1 MSVADASSSD
11 ARAALLR
18 HASCVLAPLA
28 PRTPHSH
35 TLFIY
40 EPLSLA
46 PPPPPDQILEHHLVA
61 PTCCDDLPV
70 ATAERSLGPPAILD
84 QPGFTHGIDI
94 PGVDVQGSALVARA
108 DRNPSGHR

>member
-40 EPLSLA
+40 EP
-46 PPPPPDQILEHHLVA
+46 
-61 PTCCDDLPV
+61 
-70 ATAERSLGPPAILD
+70 
-84 QPGFTHGIDI
+84 
-94 PGVDVQGSALVARA
+94 
-108 DRNPSGHR
+108 

>member
-1 MSVADASSSD
+1 MSVADASSPD

-40 EPLSLA
+40 EPLDPGAYSDAIAALSVGLGRIA
-46 PPPPPDQILEHHLVA
+46 S
-61 PTCCDDLPV
+61 
-70 ATAERSLGPPAILD
+70 ATRS
-84 QPGFTHGIDI
+84 
-94 PGVDVQGSALVARA
+94 GSGR
-108 DRNPSGHR
+108 